1 MAAAVS
7 ADTRQALLVR
17 HAHADWPGFPGTDFD
32 RPLTPR
38 GEADAAI
45 TGYSIRAAGH
55 APELILVSPARR
67 TMQTAQIIAEHLGLP
82 PTVLCPVD
90 ALYNGE
96 AGILGGELR
105 RAATHGLVMLV
116 AHNPGISQLAREL
129 SGDTGSRMFAP
140 GEWRLVALR

>member
-1 MAAAVS
+1 MS
-7 ADTRQALLVR
+7 TDTRQALLVR

-67 TMQTAQIIAEHLGLP
+67 TMQTAQIIAEHLGLA

-90 ALYNGE
+90 ALYNAE
-96 AGILGGELR
+96 SETLAAELR
-105 RAATHGLVMLV
+105 RAAQQAGLVMVV

-129 SGDTGSRMFAP
+129 SGDAGSRMFAP
-140 GEWRLVALR
+140 ADWRLVPLR